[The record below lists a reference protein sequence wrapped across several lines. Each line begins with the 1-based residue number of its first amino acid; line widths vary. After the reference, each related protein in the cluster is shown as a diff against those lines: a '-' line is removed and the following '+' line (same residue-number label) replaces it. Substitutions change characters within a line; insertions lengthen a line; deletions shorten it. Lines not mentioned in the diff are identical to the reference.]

1 MKDDQNKSQNKKQE
15 EVEKLENEEPQKD
28 NKEVNELLKK
38 AEEAENKYKR
48 ALADYQNLEKRVR
61 DEKSEWIKMANR
73 ELLLRMLPVL
83 DTLQLAKQHSED
95 KALSVTVQQFLD
107 VLRQEGIEK
116 IETERKQFDPHLM
129 EAISTMAGDE
139 NKVLQEV
146 RAGYKIGDRVLRV
159 AQVIVGSAKQNE
171 KEKK

>member
-1 MKDDQNKSQNKKQE
+1 MNDKTQINDTKLE
-15 EVEKLENEEPQKD
+15 EVELEEAPEENTEVTKLQEKLED
-28 NKEVNELLKK
+28 
-38 AEEAENKYKR
+38 AEFKYKR

-95 KALSVTVQQFLD
+95 KALAVTAQQFLD

-116 IETERKQFDPHLM
+116 IQTEGKQFDPHLM
-129 EAISTMAGDE
+129 EVISTAAGEE

-159 AQVIVGSAKQNE
+159 AQVIVGK

>member
-1 MKDDQNKSQNKKQE
+1 MSDQADNNITELE
-15 EVEKLENEEPQKD
+15 EVAIDETPEENAEVIKLQEKVED
-28 NKEVNELLKK
+28 
-38 AEEAENKYKR
+38 ADNKYKR

-95 KALSVTVQQFLD
+95 KALAVTAQQFLD

-116 IETERKQFDPHLM
+116 IQTEGKQFDPHLM

-159 AQVIVGSAKQNE
+159 AQVIVGSAKQKE